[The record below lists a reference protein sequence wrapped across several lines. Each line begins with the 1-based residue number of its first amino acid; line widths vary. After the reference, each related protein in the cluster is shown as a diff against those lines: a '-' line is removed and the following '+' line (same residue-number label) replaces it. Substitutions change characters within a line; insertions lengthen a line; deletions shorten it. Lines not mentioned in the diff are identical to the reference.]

1 MPATIRIESGIA
13 AGTNY
18 WIDRPVL
25 RVGSDPGCEICLPT
39 ADLAPHALTL
49 EFRGGVYR
57 AYNRGSSPIRVGAT
71 NLPAGGSGVWNDG
84 DTVALGGGQQLVLAI
99 DGDPRPAPQPDAG
112 ASDGYSDAPPIMA
125 DGSDGSTPATTAT
138 ATKKAG
144 SSSTMQLAVIGLCV
158 LGIGGLLLLNQ
169 MGGLDAAPAAN
180 RPTFSQIVTDSLKK
194 DDVIRTFVQK
204 LQVAESFIVRGN
216 PDIAKTDFANLRD
229 QIMGRMES
237 LSEADKK
244 DADAIRQYAEFRLGQ
259 LQD

>member
-49 EFRGGVYR
+49 EFRGGIYR
-57 AYNRGSSPIRVGAT
+57 AYNRGASPIRVGAT
-71 NLPAGGSGVWNDG
+71 TLPAGGSGVWNDG

-99 DGDPRPAPQPDAG
+99 DGDPRPTPQPDAG
-112 ASDGYSDAPPIMA
+112 ANDGYSDAPAIMA
-125 DGSDGSTPATTAT
+125 DESNGAALSTGAA
-138 ATKKAG
+138 AAKKSS
-144 SSSTMQLAVIGLCV
+144 SSSTMQLAIIGLCV
-158 LGIGGLLLLNQ
+158 VGIGGLLLLNQ
-169 MGGLDAAPAAN
+169 IGGLDAAPAAN
-180 RPTFSQIVTDSLKK
+180 RPTFTQIVTDSLKK

-216 PDIAKTDFANLRD
+216 PELAKTDFANFRD
-229 QIMGRMES
+229 QIMRRTDS
-237 LSEADKK
+237 LSEADRK

-259 LQD
+259 QD